1 MRIEDKGIEMIVE
14 GKIFGYKKNIE
25 KLFEVAGRVLGEDFS
40 CVSVSVNF
48 VGEEEIK
55 RLNKQFRDVDRVT
68 DVLSFPN
75 LEKKADESLKN
86 FESEKVDD
94 VLFLGDI
101 VICKKKAKAQ
111 AKEFGHSEKR
121 EICFLA
127 LHGLLHLLGFDH
139 IGKDD
144 EKKMNAVAEK
154 ILTQFGVKR

>member
-1 MRIEDKGIEMIVE
+1 MIVE
-14 GKIFGYKKNIE
+14 GKIFGFKKKI
-25 KLFEVAGRVLGEDFS
+25 KQLFEIAGQALGEDFS
-40 CVSVSVNF
+40 CVNVSVNF
-48 VGEEEIK
+48 VGEEEIQ
-55 RLNKQFRDVDRVT
+55 RLNQQFRNVDRVT

-86 FESEKVDD
+86 FEGEKVDG

-139 IGKDD
+139 IEKED
-144 EKKMNAVAEK
+144 EKKMQTMAEK
-154 ILTQFGVKR
+154 ILAQFGARR